1 MNTTTTDP
9 AATAST
15 TPAAGSMS
23 LDDAILAS
31 FMPESRHNPYPAYD
45 VLREAGP
52 FVPGPFNLQI
62 VSRYGEADA
71 ILQDSGWSHA
81 QEPEF
86 LHPKSDG
93 TDLPASFLW
102 MEPPDHTRLRRLVSK
117 AFTAR
122 GLESLRGRVKEV
134 ATEVVDSVIKAGE
147 VDVVEELAY
156 PLPLTMIAEM
166 IGVPREDHDSV
177 RAMSAGI
184 ARGLDPDTLLT
195 DEELQSRYDGAAHF
209 RDYFERLVA
218 ERRAHPK
225 DDLITALAQVEAEGD
240 RLTTGEMIATL
251 TVLLVAGHE
260 TTVNLLANG
269 VLSLTRNPDQ
279 FEVLKRDPDLALAA
293 VDELMRYDGP
303 SHATTR
309 MAVRDMEIS
318 GHAFKEGDGVLIL
331 LAAANRDSR
340 VYENPNR
347 LDLTRYARSKT
358 IPRHLGFGV
367 GLHYC
372 IGAPLVRLEMECM
385 LRELARRA
393 PVMTLLADPPP
404 YRPNIVVRGIAELP
418 VRFEA
423 PAA

>member
-1 MNTTTTDP
+1 MDITTTESTAP
-9 AATAST
+9 PTEATT
-15 TPAAGSMS
+15 GTGSLS
-23 LDDAILAS
+23 LEDAIVAA
-31 FMPESRHNPYPAYD
+31 FMPESRHNPYPAYE
-45 VLREAGP
+45 VLRETGP

-62 VSRYGEADA
+62 VSRYAEADA
-71 ILQDSGWSHA
+71 ILQDSAWSHA

-86 LHPKSDG
+86 LHPESDG
-93 TDLPASFLW
+93 SDLPASFLW

-122 GLESLRGRVKEV
+122 GLETLRARVEEV
-134 ATEVVDSVIKAGE
+134 AAEIVDNAIRAGE
-147 VDVVEELAY
+147 IDVVEDLAY

-166 IGVPREDHDSV
+166 IGVPAEDHASV

-184 ARGLDPDTLLT
+184 ARGLDPDALLSAA
-195 DEELQSRYDGAAHF
+195 ELKSRVDGAQHF
-209 RDYFERLVA
+209 REYFENLVA

-225 DDLITALAQVEAEGD
+225 DDLISGLAQVEAEGD

-279 FEVLKRDPDLALAA
+279 FEVLRRNPDLALAA

-318 GHAFKEGDGVLIL
+318 GHSFKEGDGALIL
-331 LAAANRDSR
+331 LASANRDPR
-340 VYENPNR
+340 VYDNADR
-347 LDLTRYARSKT
+347 LDLTRYARSQSV
-358 IPRHLGFGV
+358 PRHLGFGV

-372 IGAPLVRLEMECM
+372 IGAPLVRMEMEAM
-385 LRELARRA
+385 LRELARRG

-423 PAA
+423 